1 LNVATVSD
9 DEPKISVEEIRRS
22 KEVERG
28 RWLFGWRVQSLT
40 ESPITFLAARC
51 PHGQFKSEE
60 RFFEPPLQ
68 AAAGKSTTIEMSVR
82 CDELAGAVIENGFLI
97 LLVEWRDKHWRIF
110 VRLRVTINQQGV
122 PETATEL
129 ITTQRVGFSGVG

>member
-1 LNVATVSD
+1 VATVSD

-40 ESPITFLAARC
+40 EPPITFLAARC

-68 AAAGKSTTIEMSVR
+68 ADAVQAATIEMPVL
-82 CDELAGAVIENGFLI
+82 CDEPVGAVIENGFLI
-97 LLVEWRDKHWRIF
+97 LLVEWLDKQWRIF
-110 VRLRVTINQQGV
+110 VRLRVIVNQQGV

>member
-1 LNVATVSD
+1 VATVSD
-9 DEPKISVEEIRRS
+9 DEPRISVEEIRRS
-22 KEVERG
+22 KEIESG
-28 RWLFGWRVQSLT
+28 RWLFGWRVQNLT
-40 ESPITFLAARC
+40 KQPVKFLAARC

-60 RFFEPPLQ
+60 RFFDPPLQ
-68 AAAGKSTTIEMSVR
+68 AAAGQAVTIEMPVL
-82 CDELAGAVIENGFLI
+82 CGEPVGAVIENGFLI
-97 LLVEWRDKHWRIF
+97 LLVEWLDKQWRIF